1 MPGRTDN
8 IDEYSISYTPNSP
21 PSIGLY
27 SAGKSVG
34 ALIFKPNGE
43 ALPPV
48 SGPGSAPPTAVLTL
62 YYHLEDFQNIIDILR
77 NEKPVTLYT
86 QFTLTGPPGGL
97 PSSLVYLGRIF
108 TGKEPTGEG
117 EQ

>member
-1 MPGRTDN
+1 MTGRTDN

-27 SAGKSVG
+27 SAGKNVG
-34 ALIFKPNGE
+34 KLVFKPNSE
-43 ALPPV
+43 VLPPV
-48 SGPGSAPPTAVLTL
+48 EGTPITL

-77 NEKPVTLYT
+77 NEKPVMLLSGYVM
-86 QFTLTGPPGGL
+86 
-97 PSSLVYLGRIF
+97 SSPTTIKYFGYIF
-108 TGKEPTGEG
+108 TGNEPVGEG